1 MSSALNSKLLYSIL
15 PILKSQW
22 AHTITRTSPS
32 ICCLRSWNLVCIF
45 TNISSTTKIGCYWAD
60 FTWFSPNYRELIRGF
75 VYDPTFAPDFD
86 CIFVKTRYMKAKAWL
101 ILKAVKLWLAVALL
115 WLIAAILFVAHVTI
129 GIIKLIFIITLF
141 PLTWVVYVPDQNI
154 YNRIKIQLEEL
165 LS

>member
-1 MSSALNSKLLYSIL
+1 M
-15 PILKSQW
+15 
-22 AHTITRTSPS
+22 
-32 ICCLRSWNLVCIF
+32 
-45 TNISSTTKIGCYWAD
+45 
-60 FTWFSPNYRELIRGF
+60 
-75 VYDPTFAPDFD
+75 YDSTFAPDFD

-141 PLTWVVYVPDQNI
+141 PLTWVVYVLDRNI